1 MKRIVFAVLLFIGL
15 FLLIG
20 NVYADPP
27 DFVPPGHQY
36 GGQGGDSEANALA
49 LGVGIG
55 VGFGGEGGNATI
67 KDVEFKNTNTN
78 LIANNNENKASAS
91 NYNYSPSTSKAIGL
105 NWSDIKVSNE
115 FAFNYVSETPM
126 DTPQM
131 PSQQPMP
138 IIQNGKIF
146 PYPDMPDFDGIKP
159 YDKAKEDVVNVKV
172 VTWKWNI
179 ADTFA
184 FSWITYT
191 NAIETVIEE
200 FNKSKN
206 QEAFRFSV
214 MCLDGSVGYGS
225 QGGLVGSLLDGKGGG
240 SGGLFPGINRSDYD
254 PKCPVKIYQVVNK
267 K

>member
-1 MKRIVFAVLLFIGL
+1 MKKIFISM
-15 FLLIG
+15 LLIFILATIAW
-20 NVYADPP
+20 ADPP
-27 DFVPPGHQY
+27 DFIPPGHQY

-49 LGVGIG
+49 VGVGIG
-55 VGFGGEGGNATI
+55 VGGGADVDI
-67 KDVEFKNTNTN
+67 KNENKNTNTN
-78 LIANNNENKASAS
+78 VNANSNTNKNENTNVNLNANSNKNTALSSANNKNM
-91 NYNYSPSTSKAIGL
+91 
-105 NWSDIKVSNE
+105 VSNKVDIQYT
-115 FAFNYVSETPM
+115 NNTPM

-138 IIQNGKIF
+138 IIQQGKIF
-146 PYPDMPDFDGIKP
+146 PYPDMPDFDSIKP
-159 YDKAKEDVVNVKV
+159 YDKAKEDVVNVKT

-191 NAIETVIEE
+191 NALETIIEE
-200 FNKSKN
+200 FNKSEK

-225 QGGLVGSLLDGKGGG
+225 QGGLVGSLLDGIGGG

-267 K
+267 VK